1 MSATTINSPRRWDRA
16 RFYTI
21 AGRQWPSVTTILDII
36 AKPALGPW
44 YAKEERRYFEAAM
57 LEVLSKPGARDPEYV
72 LAAVAE
78 AVSGVKAADRAKQ
91 QAATIG
97 TAVHAGIE
105 WHLRTR
111 LGEDAG
117 PPPHLPEAAV
127 WAVESWK
134 DWARSVALEP
144 LAIERIVYC

>member
-1 MSATTINSPRRWDRA
+1 MSTNSAAQARGWDRA

-21 AGRQWPSVTTILDII
+21 GGQQLPSVTTVLEVI

-57 LEVLSKPGARDPEYV
+57 LEVLGKPGARDPEYV

-78 AVSGVKAADRAKQ
+78 AVTGVKAAEREKQ
-91 QAATIG
+91 KASAIG

-105 WHLRTR
+105 WQLRR
-111 LGEDAG
+111 RMGEDAG
-117 PPPHLPEAAV
+117 AE
-127 WAVESWK
+127 
-134 DWARSVALEP
+134 
-144 LAIERIVYC
+144 